1 MATIKNF
8 GFMWERDK
16 VVWGRPG
23 RGGTSSLEGVMVGN
37 QKRRVQFDEQMGVRQ
52 VLTAY
57 NRHHW
62 PHKELR
68 HRRFLS

>member
-1 MATIKNF
+1 
-8 GFMWERDK
+8 
-16 VVWGRPG
+16 
-23 RGGTSSLEGVMVGN
+23 MVGN